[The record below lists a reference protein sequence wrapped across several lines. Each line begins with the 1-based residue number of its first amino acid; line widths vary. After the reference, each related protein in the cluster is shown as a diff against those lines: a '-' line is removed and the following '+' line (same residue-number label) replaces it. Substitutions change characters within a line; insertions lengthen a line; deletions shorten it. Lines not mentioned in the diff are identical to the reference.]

1 MMIQLVEPSRNATL
15 KVIGCGG
22 GGGNAVNH
30 MVMEQMAGVDF
41 IVVNSDH
48 QALDA
53 AVAPFRIQIGKSLTK
68 GLGCGG
74 VSDRGRKAAEEDEEE
89 IREALFG
96 ADMVFITAGMGG
108 GTGTGSAPV
117 VARIAKEMG
126 ALTVAVVT
134 KPFTFEGR
142 KRMRQAEEGLLQL
155 RDRVDTLITIPNDR
169 LLSVVERGTPLTEA
183 FKMADQVLLQATKG
197 ISDLIIVPGLVN
209 LDFADVREVMSER
222 GNALMGTGIAT
233 GPDRAQEAARLAV
246 ASPLLEDVSIAGAE
260 ALLVNICG
268 GPGLSLHEVQE
279 ANEIILEEAGSEANV
294 IFGAVIDPSMGDEM
308 RITVIATGFG
318 KDHHR
323 TTVSLA
329 EPAALAPSRDLR
341 NGMARWAEPAPRTAR
356 MPVAEAPTVAP
367 APVPEREAVESVV
380 PQRVVH
386 EAAPVVPPAAYGPA
400 SVAYGGA
407 SHHDEEMEFA
417 AGDVDDGLYDAVL
430 EARAPEED
438 ADTRRL
444 HEALADATRK
454 VRENLKPAGTGAA
467 EASGPPEP
475 EPESVA
481 AGLVEPAAPES
492 VVRPAPFVE
501 ARVHFPEGYLR
512 PATRRPAAVPRSL
525 DERLTR
531 SYTRDNLDVPAFIR
545 KPLE

>member
-142 KRMRQAEEGLLQL
+142 RRMRQAEEGLQHL

-233 GPDRAQEAARLAV
+233 GPNRAQEAARLAV

-279 ANEIILEEAGSEANV
+279 ANEIIIEEAGMDANV

-318 KDHHR
+318 KDHGR
-323 TTVSLA
+323 TSVPLA

-341 NGMARWAEPAPRTAR
+341 HGTDRWANPAPRASTI
-356 MPVAEAPTVAP
+356 PIVEAPMPAP
-367 APVPEREAVESVV
+367 APVSIDVPAYVQPHPAPRAVAPSMPARHTV
-380 PQRVVH
+380 
-386 EAAPVVPPAAYGPA
+386 APVADDDH
-400 SVAYGGA
+400 
-407 SHHDEEMEFA
+407 SHGDMETEFDP
-417 AGDVDDGLYDAVL
+417 GDPEDGLYDTMM
-430 EARAPEED
+430 EPRSPEVDDE
-438 ADTRRL
+438 TRRL
-444 HEALADATRK
+444 HAALADATRK
-454 VRENLKPAGTGAA
+454 VRENLKPSGAA
-467 EASGPPEP
+467 AEEASGPPEP

-481 AGLVEPAAPES
+481 AGLVEPRTPES
-492 VVRPAPFVE
+492 VRPVPYVE
-501 ARVHFPEGYLR
+501 ARVQFPEGYMR
-512 PATRRPAAVPRSL
+512 SPARKSTTPRAL
-525 DERLTR
+525 DERLNR

-545 KPLE
+545 KPID